1 MQPQYFCMYRPSS
14 RALSCPCLLYTSE
27 YDLVAAG
34 LGCPLHGH
42 AVGDEVE
49 RFDVTVQEAGVL
61 NRNQLVGPVLP
72 VEAARLGNCLLYTS
86 RCV

>member
-1 MQPQYFCMYRPSS
+1 MG
-14 RALSCPCLLYTSE
+14 ALGHAFAPME

-72 VEAARLGNCLLYTS
+72 VEAARLGKS
-86 RCV
+86 H